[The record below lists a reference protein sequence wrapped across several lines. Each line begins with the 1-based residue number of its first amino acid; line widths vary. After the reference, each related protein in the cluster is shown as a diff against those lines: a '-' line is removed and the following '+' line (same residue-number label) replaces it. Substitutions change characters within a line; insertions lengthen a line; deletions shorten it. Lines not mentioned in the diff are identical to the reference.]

1 VRGHVLS
8 LVASLT
14 MKGIALPDY
23 IIQIMVVTIPQL
35 DIPPEKSLKR
45 RNYNHLCG
53 IEGEE

>member
-1 VRGHVLS
+1 MRGHVLS